1 MVNKE
6 MINSNVQT
14 LNKNLNLVLEK
25 LTGYMN
31 EFISNIH
38 GFSACLLTEDG
49 LIIAEGINSKN
60 KKKLSSE
67 DLAAIT
73 ASMISIAE
81 QAVLHYRS
89 GKKLAQFTIE
99 TINLDNPKEGGLNI
113 FAFQIHPN
121 VLLAYNFPS
130 SIPKG
135 LVSFELSNI
144 IKNMQEI
151 IFENES
157 TIMRNIGS
165 MI

>member
-1 MVNKE
+1 MINPKEQYVNK
-6 MINSNVQT
+6 T
-14 LNKNLNLVLEK
+14 LDLVLMK
-25 LTGYMN
+25 LTRFMN
-31 EFISNIH
+31 KFISNIH

-49 LIIAEGINSKN
+49 LIIAEGINSGSKKN
-60 KKKLSSE
+60 LSSE
-67 DLAAIT
+67 ELAAIT

-81 QAVLHYRS
+81 QAVLHYKS
-89 GKKLAQFTIE
+89 SKTLSQFTIE
-99 TINLDNPKEGGLNI
+99 TSNLENPKEGGLNI

-121 VLLAYNFPS
+121 VLLAYNYPS

-135 LVSFELSNI
+135 LVSFELSTV